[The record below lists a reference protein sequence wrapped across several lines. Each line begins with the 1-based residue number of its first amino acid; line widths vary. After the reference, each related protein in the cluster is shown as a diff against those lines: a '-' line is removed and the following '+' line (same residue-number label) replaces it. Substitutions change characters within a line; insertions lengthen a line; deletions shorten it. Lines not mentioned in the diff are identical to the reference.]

1 MLEKGGLSFLRSE
14 GSSQE
19 HTDHP
24 CFLPASGMFV
34 NQKDRNPL
42 PFFLSLLPFLSPSV
56 IWANLRQVS
65 SFGPNHPQWV
75 KGGGFFFMHRHQLR
89 QTELVCI
96 HSFADETFSCRLPS
110 QNPFTQTLVLTNP
123 SPHNVPPCRAAQRYL
138 GGQHPVRFSV
148 DTFPSSSRLQEK
160 KNAGNITICA
170 VCYNSLLHN
179 SL

>member
-75 KGGGFFFMHRHQLR
+75 KGGG
-89 QTELVCI
+89 
-96 HSFADETFSCRLPS
+96 
-110 QNPFTQTLVLTNP
+110 
-123 SPHNVPPCRAAQRYL
+123 
-138 GGQHPVRFSV
+138 G
-148 DTFPSSSRLQEK
+148 SSSCTDTNSDRLSWSAFTLLQMK
-160 KNAGNITICA
+160 L
-170 VCYNSLLHN
+170 SLVVYLHRIH
-179 SL
+179 LLRH